1 MAEFFDEL
9 TDKHAAFLQRQP
21 VFFVATAA
29 AEGRVNLSPKG
40 MDTLRVLGPNR
51 MIWLDYGGSGNE
63 THAHVVASGR
73 ITVMACAFD
82 QPALILRLYGR
93 ARPVLPQDADWAAL
107 AAHFTI
113 ERGVRQIFD
122 MTIESTQTSCG
133 WGVPRMELVEERQ
146 TLRKF
151 HAQDDPVAR
160 LADLKHRTR
169 SLDGLP
175 VTMPAFLPYD

>member
-1 MAEFFDEL
+1 MEFFDHI
-9 TDKHAAFLQRQP
+9 TDKHAAFLARTP

-29 AEGRVNLSPKG
+29 AEARINLSPKG
-40 MDTLRVLGPNR
+40 MDTLRVLGPKR

-63 THAHVVASGR
+63 THAHVVADGR

-82 QPALILRLYGR
+82 QPALIYRLYGH
-93 ARPVLPQDADWAAL
+93 ARPVLPQDADWDEL

-122 MTIESTQTSCG
+122 MTVDSTQTSCG
-133 WGVPRMELVEERQ
+133 WGVPRMDLVEERQ

-160 LADLKHRTR
+160 FADIQHRTR
-169 SLDGLP
+169 SIDGLP
-175 VTMPAFLPYD
+175 VTVPAFLPYD